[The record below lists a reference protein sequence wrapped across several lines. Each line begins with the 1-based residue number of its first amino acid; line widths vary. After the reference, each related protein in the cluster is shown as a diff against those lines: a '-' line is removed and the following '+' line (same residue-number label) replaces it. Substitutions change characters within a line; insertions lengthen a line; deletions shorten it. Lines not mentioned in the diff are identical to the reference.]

1 MSEFRDWVEEIQEW
15 PLVTKGK
22 SLRISSVAKE
32 IRLGELDSVFD
43 CNLFNFMNNMII

>member
-1 MSEFRDWVEEIQEW
+1 VSEFGGGVEEIQEW

-32 IRLGELDSVFD
+32 IRLGEL
-43 CNLFNFMNNMII
+43 NFVCLIVLLNSMNCMMI